1 MAAYWGIAAHSA
13 YDMFWFKHIYSIKFQ
28 VQYIQYSY
36 GTGFDKKLKA
46 YINHFLKVTE
56 GVHVRVSDGN
66 CMQNNNN
73 NNNNNNDNN
82 NR

>member
-1 MAAYWGIAAHSA
+1 MSRLFVGDASRIT
-13 YDMFWFKHIYSIKFQ
+13 WFKHIYSIKFQ

-73 NNNNNNDNN
+73 SNNNNNNN